1 MLLNIFLVIAKRGKG
16 VSNILK
22 LYLLLDTKI
31 KICDE
36 IYRYKHAKRKS
47 KEMSYNQYI
56 YNGKSVSLHIYRR
69 KSLSTPQ
76 F

>member
-22 LYLLLDTKI
+22 VYLLLDTKI

-36 IYRYKHAKRKS
+36 IYRYKHAKEQRDVIQS
-47 KEMSYNQYI
+47 I
-56 YNGKSVSLHIYRR
+56 YLQWQKCFTTYL
-69 KSLSTPQ
+69 
-76 F
+76 